1 MRQEGPVLGAN
12 WALPVA
18 PLWLGRLGR
27 GGVGGK
33 QHHQPAGEAKGGP
46 AAPTGAAVSSGEA
59 VLSSNIDVCDL
70 QTAFQKCTLMLFMFH

>member
-12 WALPVA
+12 WALSVA

-33 QHHQPAGEAKGGP
+33 QHHQPAGEASDGR
-46 AAPTGAAVSSGEA
+46 AAPIGAVVSAGEA
-59 VLSSNIDVCDL
+59 VLSSNIDV
-70 QTAFQKCTLMLFMFH
+70 